1 MNILIHMSLYI
12 YLGVKFLDVKEH
24 VGVGGTFKF
33 LIHVA
38 KFRGVNFKR

>member
-24 VGVGGTFKF
+24 GVGGTFKF